1 MRGILWF
8 GRTAVDG
15 VCCGFFVRSFVCSSV
30 RSFVRPRFSLP
41 FFVRSFVRSSVRP
54 SVRSFV
60 RSSFVRSFVVR
71 SSVRPFVVVVRR
83 RRSSSSFDCHCR
95 HHAVNVPGQLGWHLS
110 RQWRGARCRGNA
122 PETTSNIDQ
131 QQNMLHFV
139 RDSPGVSLLGV
150 LCPAII

>member
-1 MRGILWF
+1 VWGDCGEMRGILWF

-60 RSSFVRSFVVR
+60 RSFLLLRFCREDFTSFAASKASQFVEWLLTTKGGAEGVGVGVVR
-71 SSVRPFVVVVRR
+71 VDSVLTCVRACVRACLFVCLLADDTPRPVL
-83 RRSSSSFDCHCR
+83 HCTY
-95 HHAVNVPGQLGWHLS
+95 Q
-110 RQWRGARCRGNA
+110 
-122 PETTSNIDQ
+122 
-131 QQNMLHFV
+131 M
-139 RDSPGVSLLGV
+139 
-150 LCPAII
+150 